1 MGLLRWAAIIGT
13 GGLAPVKGTA
23 PRERTAKAAEKQAR
37 LQEQA
42 LRGGQGATATRQRR
56 ATGKS
61 FRVACAYCEQKVL
74 LPIGHNV
81 ACPKCREV
89 MDVRPG
95 GGVPGI
101 RPVRA
106 VQPEAPALDSRGR
119 TISRD

>member
-56 ATGKS
+56 ATGIVNTNAK
-61 FRVACAYCEQKVL
+61 
-74 LPIGHNV
+74 
-81 ACPKCREV
+81 
-89 MDVRPG
+89 
-95 GGVPGI
+95 
-101 RPVRA
+101 
-106 VQPEAPALDSRGR
+106 GR
-119 TISRD
+119 KQHD

>member
-1 MGLLRWAAIIGT
+1 MHYPDKT
-13 GGLAPVKGTA
+13 GRHEPYESRDSRADLWGP
-23 PRERTAKAAEKQAR
+23 EAEMPP
-37 LQEQA
+37 
-42 LRGGQGATATRQRR
+42 ATRQ
-56 ATGKS
+56 S
-61 FRVACAYCEQKVL
+61 FRVACAYCGQKVW